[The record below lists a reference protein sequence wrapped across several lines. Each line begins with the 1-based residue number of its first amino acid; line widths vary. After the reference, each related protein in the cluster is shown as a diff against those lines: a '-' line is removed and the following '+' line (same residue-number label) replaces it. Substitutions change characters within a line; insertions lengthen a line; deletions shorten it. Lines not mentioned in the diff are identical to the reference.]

1 MEEKDIV
8 FDHDLM
14 EEKEFILKRQINSRW
29 LDVPKLLFIVI
40 MFPFFVIYTIFLNKF
55 SKIVLSKVAIL
66 IYLVL
71 FFLFG
76 IMIFK
81 CIASSDDRNSNEY
94 KRIPIEFYDKI
105 KKF

>member
-29 LDVPKLLFIVI
+29 LDVPKLLFIII

-55 SKIVLSKVAIL
+55 SKIVLSKVVIL
-66 IYLVL
+66 VYLL
-71 FFLFG
+71 IFFLFS
-76 IMIFK
+76 IIIFK
-81 CIASSDDRNSNEY
+81 YFINLDNKNKDEY